1 MFNQL
6 NAQKVVIYGQ
16 DTICSNNEYA
26 TVFLD
31 FQNKGAKTLSF
42 LNRLDKIVMEYGGAL
57 YPAKDSRMSKD
68 IFEKSLPNLN
78 EFSNFIDPKF
88 SSSFWRRVNN

>member
-1 MFNQL
+1 M
-6 NAQKVVIYGQ
+6 A
-16 DTICSNNEYA
+16 
-26 TVFLD
+26 LD
-31 FQNKGAKTLSF
+31 FQNKGPKTLNF

-68 IFEKSLPNLN
+68 IFEKSFPNLN
-78 EFSNFIDPKF
+78 EFLNFIDPKF